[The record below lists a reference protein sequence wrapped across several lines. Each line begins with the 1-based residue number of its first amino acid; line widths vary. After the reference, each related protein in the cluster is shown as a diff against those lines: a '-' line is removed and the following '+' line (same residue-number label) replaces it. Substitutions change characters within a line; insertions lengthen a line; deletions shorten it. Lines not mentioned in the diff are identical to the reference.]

1 VIDAT
6 RAASAHRFA
15 FDPGDDLA
23 HAAMNAGTE
32 RYMPGDAAGD
42 LESVGPLP
50 AARHDWLRR
59 SAAGPSERQ
68 LLRAKRTSVGEVK
81 ALCSKAPR
89 KLPLFVMVNP
99 TKPLN

>member
-32 RYMPGDAAGD
+32 RYMPAT
-42 LESVGPLP
+42 
-50 AARHDWLRR
+50 RR
-59 SAAGPSERQ
+59 VISSRSGRSQR
-68 LLRAKRTSVGEVK
+68 LVTIG
-81 ALCSKAPR
+81 
-89 KLPLFVMVNP
+89 
-99 TKPLN
+99 

>member
-23 HAAMNAGTE
+23 HAAMNADTE

-50 AARHDWLRR
+50 AALVTI
-59 SAAGPSERQ
+59 G
-68 LLRAKRTSVGEVK
+68 
-81 ALCSKAPR
+81 
-89 KLPLFVMVNP
+89 
-99 TKPLN
+99 